1 VYSGIVRRFAPV
13 LGVGL
18 IAGLAAGLYGP
29 FLGNPRVF
37 DDWVFFSG
45 SGFSYY
51 ATHPFGLGLRIPPF
65 FTLAVTEIFVG
76 GKAHRVVNLA
86 FHIATALALY
96 KLIYELMRAALF
108 EHREGSASAP
118 QPNVAATNVHVAA
131 FIGAA
136 VFAIHPVAVYGAGY
150 LIQRTIIFATLFSLL
165 SAVLFLRGLTRGS
178 HADAISAALMYSI
191 AVLSKEHSVL
201 LPGAVVLI
209 VLLVR
214 SERRFALRHGAIYL
228 SACAP
233 AAIFAVLLQKWLIGH
248 AYEPGFDTIA
258 GEIESVF
265 GHSIKDFPW
274 SLSAVTQAGL
284 FFRYI
289 LLWLWPD
296 TGAMSIDLRVDFFE
310 TWSAGWIAFKI
321 AAFAGFGALGLL
333 LLVRRGRMGVAG
345 FGLLWVW
352 ILFLVE
358 FSTAR
363 FQEPFVLYRSYLWAP
378 GILIAVSALLGAL
391 PSRAAIAAFVL
402 AAAALLHQADDR
414 LTTFSD
420 LLVLWKDAAAK
431 LPAKPV
437 PWGSRTLY
445 NLVREYARYGQPDQ
459 ALKVTDRCLAQYP
472 DTFHCVSARGL
483 LYLQY
488 GEFERGLPY
497 LVHAVELKPKDGFA
511 HHRLAA
517 LLEKLG
523 RIDEAKAG
531 YRRASELGYWGA
543 DLELRR
549 LDAERRR

>member
-1 VYSGIVRRFAPV
+1 VFRGIARRLAPV

-18 IAGLAAGLYGP
+18 VAGLAAGLYWP

-76 GKAHRVVNLA
+76 GKAHRVVSLA

-96 KLIYELMRAALF
+96 KLLYALLRAALSA
-108 EHREGSASAP
+108 HREGWASAA
-118 QPNVAATNVHVAA
+118 QSNAAPMNIHVAA
-131 FIGAA
+131 LIGAA

-150 LIQRTIIFATLFSLL
+150 LIQRTIVFATLFSLL
-165 SAVLFLRGLTRGS
+165 STILFLRGLTRGS

-201 LPGAVVLI
+201 LPGAAVLT
-209 VLLVR
+209 VLVVR

-233 AAIFAVLLQKWLIGH
+233 AAIFAILLQKWLIGH
-248 AYEPGFDTIA
+248 AYEPGFGTIA
-258 GEIESVF
+258 DEIESVF
-265 GHSIKDFPW
+265 GRSIKEFPW
-274 SLSAVTQAGL
+274 WLSAVTQAGL
-284 FFRYI
+284 FFRYV

-296 TGAMSIDLRVDFFE
+296 TGAMSIDLRVDFFG
-310 TWSAGWIAFKI
+310 TWSAGWIALKVV
-321 AAFAGFGALGLL
+321 AFAAFGALGLL
-333 LLVRRGRMGVAG
+333 LLLRRGRTGVAG
-345 FGLLWVW
+345 LGLLWVW

-378 GILIAVSALLGAL
+378 GILIAVSALLSAL
-391 PSRAAIAAFVL
+391 PSRAALAAFVV
-402 AAAALLHQADDR
+402 AAAGLLYQAHDR
-414 LTTFSD
+414 LVTFSN
-420 LLVLWKDAAAK
+420 LLVLWKDAVEK
-431 LPAKPV
+431 LPAKPI

-445 NLVREYARYGQPDQ
+445 NLVREHARYGQPDQ

-483 LYLQY
+483 LHLQY

-517 LLEKLG
+517 LLEKMG

-531 YRRASELGYWGA
+531 YLRASKLGYWGA
-543 DLELRR
+543 DFSLSNLE
-549 LDAERRR
+549 AGRRR